1 MKNGMMAIAFI
12 LAIFLAGCQTTTNKV
27 YQLTALQEVQRG
39 VYNLEYRMANICQY
53 AQHEYGLRIT
63 AERFPNHTKT
73 NALNNQ
79 ADKIRSHCNAVKGIS
94 RDDYAEMKKW
104 YTKIVKLAILEG
116 NSLVDHL
123 YNYGD
128 QYEAKFREYY
138 LCDERVRKSFRAV
151 HSVGLKYSHSSYH
164 KGINQAF
171 SKWEKSRDRACPV
184 NTSNLELARE
194 GFKNRNAFLE
204 VVKKALRGQFN

>member
-12 LAIFLAGCQTTTNKV
+12 LAIFWKV
-27 YQLTALQEVQRG
+27 QPLTALQEVPWEVKR
-39 VYNLEYRMANICQY
+39 VKYAMANICQY

-79 ADKIRSHCNAVKGIS
+79 ADKIRAHCNAAKRIPENN
-94 RDDYAEMKKW
+94 YAGTDKWIKKLGR
-104 YTKIVKLAILEG
+104 LAVTEG
-116 NSLVDHL
+116 NSLIDHL
-123 YNYGD
+123 YSYGD

-194 GFKNRNAFLE
+194 GFKNRNAFFK
-204 VVKKALRGQFN
+204 VVKKALRGQFIRNN